1 MHSYEKKKC
10 YNVLIDSANGTTT
23 GIRGVARQTYNFDF
37 NLLPDVPMKMTY
49 EFVCNAIDFIDG
61 QKQALLSVGL
71 GQSSNFQVG
80 TGTGARTTQVIGQ
93 LYTEEVGE
101 DNSGGHTYMGLKAK
115 RSDVVATYFYG
126 RPQIGSNFEVKIEDE
141 LGNEF
146 IGDTVSDTID
156 NYILILHFEEV

>member
-23 GIRGVARQTYNFDF
+23 GIRGVAIQTYNFDF

-49 EFVCNAIDFIDG
+49 EFVCNAIDYISGD
-61 QKQALLSVGL
+61 KQALLSVGL

-93 LYTEEVGE
+93 LFAEDVGE
-101 DNSGGHTYMGLKAK
+101 NNISGVSIYGLKAK
-115 RSDVVATYFYG
+115 KSDVVATYLYG
-126 RPQIGSNFEVKIEDE
+126 RPQISSNFEVKIEDN

-146 IGDTVSDTID
+146 VDDTVTDTID